1 MFFLR
6 FILFACL
13 LTGVLYAQAPEGVSE
28 TTLDFINELDSYYIE
43 YQKNKNAADNYTKE
57 EVMVLARKFYKMMAE
72 DPQGY
77 RKIVFQSGE
86 NRKKEYHKTGI
97 VLPKIGVKIRA
108 FRELVEHFTDKYYF
122 YIIKPSY
129 YVRAKVLS
137 IKKEPYFSKVNPWIK
152 LTKIVMKIEITEVV
166 KGKQVFQKG
175 RTEEISLLGFWY
187 EDCKRFF
194 QQGVEYFIPIELW
207 GCDKGKCN
215 ASAPASSFNGV
226 YAIFPIENEIISN
239 VDVFGCGTQMNWD
252 DFKLVFQ
259 SKYILESGGE

>member
-13 LTGVLYAQAPEGVSE
+13 LTGVLYAQAPEVVSE

-152 LTKIVMKIEITEVV
+152 LTKIVVKIEVTEVL
-166 KGKQVFQKG
+166 KGEQVFQKG
-175 RTEEISLLGFWY
+175 RIEEINSFEFWY
-187 EDCKRFF
+187 EECQNIFEPEM
-194 QQGVEYFIPIELW
+194 EYLIPIELW
-207 GCDKGKCN
+207 GCYEGKC
-215 ASAPASSFNGV
+215 SGLAPASNINGNC
-226 YAIFPIENEIISN
+226 AIFPIKNEIISN
-239 VDVFGCGTQMNWD
+239 VDIFGCGTQMNWD

-259 SKYILESGGE
+259 SKYILESGG